1 MEIAMSH
8 QEIFRNKLLN
18 SKDLKLR
25 YFNKKFEESAE
36 IFISLLEKFYAVKY
50 RFIKLGLERGGGA
63 NFQVVDYS
71 FSEFWSNCFV
81 LSVLSN
87 KQT

>member
-1 MEIAMSH
+1 MFKHGGDSV
-8 QEIFRNKLLN
+8 
-18 SKDLKLR
+18 
-25 YFNKKFEESAE
+25 SAGE
-36 IFISLLEKFYAVKY
+36 
-50 RFIKLGLERGGGA
+50 GGGGGGGGGA